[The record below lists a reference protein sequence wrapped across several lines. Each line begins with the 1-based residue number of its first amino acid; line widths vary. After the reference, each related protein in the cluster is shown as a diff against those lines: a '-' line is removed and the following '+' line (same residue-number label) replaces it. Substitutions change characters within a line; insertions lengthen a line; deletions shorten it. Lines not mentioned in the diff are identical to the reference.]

1 MAQSPQS
8 DRPQIARPSGGF
20 ACERYF
26 FLRHLLCAKRYDVLG
41 PRQVGKTTLALE
53 VAAQRPSIYLDLE
66 RDADRQ
72 ILTEPDLYLDEQVG
86 KLVILDEVQQMP
98 DLFKTLRGQIDMRR
112 RNGARTGQFLL
123 LGSASNVL
131 LHQSAESLAGRVR
144 YIEMPPLLLD
154 EVGEDRLNDLW
165 LRGGFPDSFQADSD
179 RGSLTWREDFLRTYL
194 ERDIPALGPR
204 IPAATLRR
212 FWTMLAHAQGG
223 LLNAAALAEGLG
235 VSGQTVGR
243 YLDLLVDLM
252 LVRRLKPW
260 HENVGKRLVKSPKV
274 FVRDSGL
281 VHALLGLGSLESLLG
296 HPVVGGSWEGFC
308 IETLIAAAPTGTE
321 SFFYRTA
328 AGAELDLVLRLP
340 GDDIWAIE
348 IKRTTAPKVS
358 RGSRL
363 AANDIKADRKILVYA
378 GKREVPA
385 GDGLRAMPLA
395 SVVDQLRT
403 L

>member
-1 MAQSPQS
+1 MYHRHATQTVQSALDAQ
-8 DRPQIARPSGGF
+8 A
-20 ACERYF
+20 AVV
-26 FLRHLLCAKRYDVLG
+26 LLG

-53 VAAQRPSIYLDLE
+53 IAGQRPSVYLDLE
-66 RDADRQ
+66 RDADRRV
-72 ILTEPDLYLDEQVG
+72 LTEPDLYLDEQVG

-112 RNGARTGQFLL
+112 RKGARTGQFLL

-154 EVGEDRLNDLW
+154 EVGEDRMNDLW

-179 RGSLTWREDFLRTYL
+179 QNSLAWREDFLRTYL

-223 LLNAAALAEGLG
+223 LLNASALAEGLG

-252 LVRRLKPW
+252 LVRRLQPW
-260 HENVGKRLVKSPKV
+260 HENAGKRVVKSPKV

-281 VHALLGLGSLESLLG
+281 VHALLGLGSIESVLG
-296 HPVVGGSWEGFC
+296 HPVVGGSWEGFA
-308 IETLIAAAPTGTE
+308 IETLIAAAPIGTE
-321 SFFYRTA
+321 HFFYRTA
-328 AGAELDLVLRLP
+328 AGGELDLVLRLP
-340 GDDIWAIE
+340 GNAIWAIE
-348 IKRTTAPKVS
+348 IKRTTTPKVS
-358 RGSRL
+358 RGFHLSVD
-363 AANDIKADRKILVYA
+363 DIKADRKILVYA
-378 GKREVPA
+378 GEREVPA

-395 SVVDQLRT
+395 TAVEQLRN

>member
-1 MAQSPQS
+1 MYKRQTHHFVQSALESQ
-8 DRPQIARPSGGF
+8 A
-20 ACERYF
+20 AVV
-26 FLRHLLCAKRYDVLG
+26 LLG
-41 PRQVGKTTLALE
+41 PRQVGKTTLALDIASE
-53 VAAQRPSIYLDLE
+53 QPSIYLDLE

-72 ILTEPDLYLDEQVG
+72 ILTEPDLYLDEQAG

-98 DLFKTLRGQIDMRR
+98 GLFKSLRGQIDQRR
-112 RNGARTGQFLL
+112 TAGFRAGQFLL

-131 LHQSAESLAGRVR
+131 LQQSAESLAGRVR
-144 YIEMPPLLLD
+144 YIEMPPLQLT
-154 EVGEDRLNDLW
+154 EVGADQLNALW
-165 LRGGFPDSFQADSD
+165 LRGGFPDSFMASSDQASMD
-179 RGSLTWREDFLRTYL
+179 WRLDFLRTYL

-212 FWTMLAHAQGG
+212 FWTMLAHVQGG

-235 VSGQTVGR
+235 VSGQTIGR

-252 LVRRLKPW
+252 LVRRLQPW

-274 FVRDSGL
+274 YVRDSGV
-281 VHALLGLGSLESLLG
+281 VHALLSIGTIEGLLG

-308 IETLIAAAPTGTE
+308 IEALLAAAPTGTE
-321 SFFYRTA
+321 PFFYRTS

-340 GDDIWAIE
+340 GGDIWAVE

-358 RGSRL
+358 RGFYVG
-363 AANDIKADRKILVYA
+363 AEDIKASRKLLIYA
-378 GKREVPA
+378 GEHDVPVA
-385 GDGLRAMPLA
+385 EDVRAMPLE
-395 SVVDQLRT
+395 QGIGLLRA

>member
-1 MAQSPQS
+1 MYQRQSTQLVHS
-8 DRPQIARPSGGF
+8 ALESQA
-20 ACERYF
+20 AVV
-26 FLRHLLCAKRYDVLG
+26 LLG

-53 VAAQRPSIYLDLE
+53 IAGERPSVYLDLE

-98 DLFKTLRGQIDMRR
+98 DLFRNLRGQIDMRR
-112 RNGARTGQFLL
+112 RKGARAGQFLL

-154 EVGEDRLNDLW
+154 EVGKDRLNDLW

-179 RGSLTWREDFLRTYL
+179 RDSLAWREDFLRTYL
-194 ERDIPALGPR
+194 EHDIPALGPR
-204 IPAATLRR
+204 IPATTLRR
-212 FWTMLAHAQGG
+212 FWTMLAHTQGG

-252 LVRRLKPW
+252 LVRRLHPW
-260 HENVGKRLVKSPKV
+260 HENAGKRLVKSPKV

-281 VHALLGLGSLESLLG
+281 VHALLGLGSLEGLLA

-308 IETLIAAAPTGTE
+308 IETLIAAAPAGTE
-321 SFFYRTA
+321 TFFYRTA

-358 RGSRL
+358 RGFHL
-363 AANDIKADRKILVYA
+363 AVDDIKADRKILVYA
-378 GKREVPA
+378 GEREVPA
-385 GDGLRAMPLA
+385 GGGLRAMPLA
-395 SVVDQLRT
+395 DAVDQLRNR
-403 L
+403 

>member
-1 MAQSPQS
+1 MYHRHATQTVQSALDAQ
-8 DRPQIARPSGGF
+8 A
-20 ACERYF
+20 AVV
-26 FLRHLLCAKRYDVLG
+26 LLG

-53 VAAQRPSIYLDLE
+53 IAGQRPSVYLDLE
-66 RDADRQ
+66 RDADRRV
-72 ILTEPDLYLDEQVG
+72 LTEPDLYLDEQVG

-112 RNGARTGQFLL
+112 RKGTRTGQFLL

-154 EVGEDRLNDLW
+154 EVGEDRMNDLW

-179 RGSLTWREDFLRTYL
+179 QNSLAWREDFLRTYL

-223 LLNAAALAEGLG
+223 LLNASALAEGLG

-252 LVRRLKPW
+252 LVRRLQPW
-260 HENVGKRLVKSPKV
+260 HENAGKRVVKSPKV

-281 VHALLGLGSLESLLG
+281 VHALLGLGSIESVLG
-296 HPVVGGSWEGFC
+296 HPVVGGSWEGFA
-308 IETLIAAAPTGTE
+308 IETLIAAAPIGTE
-321 SFFYRTA
+321 HFFYRTA

-340 GDDIWAIE
+340 GKATWAIE
-348 IKRTTAPKVS
+348 IKRTTTPKVS
-358 RGSRL
+358 RGFHLSVD
-363 AANDIKADRKILVYA
+363 DIKADRKILVYA
-378 GKREVPA
+378 GEREVPA
-385 GDGLRAMPLA
+385 GDELRAMPLA
-395 SVVDQLRT
+395 TAVEQLRN

>member
-1 MAQSPQS
+1 MYKRQTHHFVQSALESQ
-8 DRPQIARPSGGF
+8 A
-20 ACERYF
+20 AVV
-26 FLRHLLCAKRYDVLG
+26 LLG
-41 PRQVGKTTLALE
+41 PRQVGKTTLALDIASE
-53 VAAQRPSIYLDLE
+53 QPSVYLDLE

-72 ILTEPDLYLDEQVG
+72 ILTEPDLYLDEQAG

-98 DLFKTLRGQIDMRR
+98 GLFKSLRGQIDQRR
-112 RNGARTGQFLL
+112 RAGFRAGQFLL

-131 LHQSAESLAGRVR
+131 LQQSAKSLAGRVR
-144 YIEMPPLLLD
+144 YIEMPPLQLT
-154 EVGEDRLNDLW
+154 EVGADQLNALW
-165 LRGGFPDSFQADSD
+165 LRGGFPDSFMASSDQASMD
-179 RGSLTWREDFLRTYL
+179 WRLDFLRTYL

-212 FWTMLAHAQGG
+212 FWTMLAHVQGG

-235 VSGQTVGR
+235 VSGQTIGR

-252 LVRRLKPW
+252 LVRRLQPW

-274 FVRDSGL
+274 YVRDSGV
-281 VHALLGLGSLESLLG
+281 VHALLSIGTIEGLLG

-308 IETLIAAAPTGTE
+308 IEALLAAAPTGTE
-321 SFFYRTA
+321 PFFYRTS

-340 GDDIWAIE
+340 GGDIWAVE

-358 RGSRL
+358 RGFYVG
-363 AANDIKADRKILVYA
+363 AEDIKASRKLLIYA
-378 GKREVPA
+378 GEHDVPVA
-385 GDGLRAMPLA
+385 EGVRAMPLE
-395 SVVDQLRT
+395 QGIGLLRA

>member
-1 MAQSPQS
+1 MYKRQTHHFVQSALESQ
-8 DRPQIARPSGGF
+8 A
-20 ACERYF
+20 AVV
-26 FLRHLLCAKRYDVLG
+26 LLG
-41 PRQVGKTTLALE
+41 PRQVGKTTLALDI
-53 VAAQRPSIYLDLE
+53 ASAQPSVYLDLE

-72 ILTEPDLYLDEQVG
+72 ILTEPDLYLDEQAG

-98 DLFKTLRGQIDMRR
+98 GLFKSLRGQIDQRR
-112 RNGARTGQFLL
+112 RAGFRAGQFLL

-131 LHQSAESLAGRVR
+131 LQQSAESLAGRVR
-144 YIEMPPLLLD
+144 YIEMPPLQLT
-154 EVGEDRLNDLW
+154 EVGADQLNALW
-165 LRGGFPDSFQADSD
+165 LRGGFPDSFMASSDQASMD
-179 RGSLTWREDFLRTYL
+179 WRLDFLRTYL

-212 FWTMLAHAQGG
+212 FWTMLAHVQGG

-235 VSGQTVGR
+235 VSGQTIGR

-252 LVRRLKPW
+252 LVRRLQPW

-274 FVRDSGL
+274 YVRDSGV
-281 VHALLGLGSLESLLG
+281 VHALLSIGTIEGLLG

-308 IETLIAAAPTGTE
+308 IEALLATAPTGTE
-321 SFFYRTA
+321 PFFYRTS

-340 GDDIWAIE
+340 GGDIWAVE

-358 RGSRL
+358 RGFYVG
-363 AANDIKADRKILVYA
+363 AEDIKASRKLLIYA
-378 GKREVPA
+378 GEHDVPVA
-385 GDGLRAMPLA
+385 EGVRAMPLE
-395 SVVDQLRT
+395 QGIGLLRA

>member
-1 MAQSPQS
+1 MYHRHATKTVQSALDAQ
-8 DRPQIARPSGGF
+8 A
-20 ACERYF
+20 AVV
-26 FLRHLLCAKRYDVLG
+26 LLG

-53 VAAQRPSIYLDLE
+53 IAGQRPSVYLDLE
-66 RDADRQ
+66 RDADRRV
-72 ILTEPDLYLDEQVG
+72 LTEPDLYLDEQVG

-112 RNGARTGQFLL
+112 RKGARTGQFLL

-154 EVGEDRLNDLW
+154 EVGEDRMNDLW

-179 RGSLTWREDFLRTYL
+179 QNSLAWREDFLRTYL

-223 LLNAAALAEGLG
+223 LLNASALAKGLG

-252 LVRRLKPW
+252 LVRRLQPW
-260 HENVGKRLVKSPKV
+260 HENAGKRLVKSPKV

-281 VHALLGLGSLESLLG
+281 VHALLGLGSLESVLG
-296 HPVVGGSWEGFC
+296 HPVVGGSWEGFS
-308 IETLIAAAPTGTE
+308 IETLIAAAPIGTE
-321 SFFYRTA
+321 HFFYRTA

-340 GDDIWAIE
+340 GNATWAIE
-348 IKRTTAPKVS
+348 IKRTTTPKVS
-358 RGSRL
+358 RGFHLSVD
-363 AANDIKADRKILVYA
+363 DIKADRKILVYA
-378 GKREVPA
+378 GEREVPA

-395 SVVDQLRT
+395 AAVEQLHN

>member
-1 MAQSPQS
+1 MYHRHATQTVQSALDAQ
-8 DRPQIARPSGGF
+8 A
-20 ACERYF
+20 AVV
-26 FLRHLLCAKRYDVLG
+26 LLG

-53 VAAQRPSIYLDLE
+53 IAGQRPSVYLDLE
-66 RDADRQ
+66 RDADRRV
-72 ILTEPDLYLDEQVG
+72 LTEPDLYLDEQVG

-112 RNGARTGQFLL
+112 RKGARTGQFLL

-154 EVGEDRLNDLW
+154 EVGEDRMNDLW
-165 LRGGFPDSFQADSD
+165 QRGGFPDSFQADSD
-179 RGSLTWREDFLRTYL
+179 QNSLAWREDFLRTYL

-223 LLNAAALAEGLG
+223 LLNASALAEGLG

-252 LVRRLKPW
+252 LVRRLQPW
-260 HENVGKRLVKSPKV
+260 HENAGKRVVKSPKV

-281 VHALLGLGSLESLLG
+281 VHALLGLGSIESVLG
-296 HPVVGGSWEGFC
+296 HPVVGGSWEGFS
-308 IETLIAAAPTGTE
+308 IETLIAAAPIGTE
-321 SFFYRTA
+321 HFFYRTA

-340 GDDIWAIE
+340 GNAIWAIE
-348 IKRTTAPKVS
+348 IKRTTTPKVS
-358 RGSRL
+358 RGFHLSVD
-363 AANDIKADRKILVYA
+363 DIKADRKILVYA
-378 GKREVPA
+378 GEREVPV

-395 SVVDQLRT
+395 NAVEQLRN

>member
-1 MAQSPQS
+1 MYHRHATQTVQSALDAQ
-8 DRPQIARPSGGF
+8 A
-20 ACERYF
+20 AVV
-26 FLRHLLCAKRYDVLG
+26 LLG

-53 VAAQRPSIYLDLE
+53 IAGQRPSVYLDLE
-66 RDADRQ
+66 RDADRRV
-72 ILTEPDLYLDEQVG
+72 LTEPDLYLDEQVG

-112 RNGARTGQFLL
+112 RKGVRTGQFLL

-154 EVGEDRLNDLW
+154 EVGEDRMNDLW

-179 RGSLTWREDFLRTYL
+179 QNSLAWREDFLRTYL

-223 LLNAAALAEGLG
+223 LLNASALAEGLG

-252 LVRRLKPW
+252 LVRRLQPW
-260 HENVGKRLVKSPKV
+260 HENAGKRVVKSPKV

-281 VHALLGLGSLESLLG
+281 VHALLGLGSIESVLG
-296 HPVVGGSWEGFC
+296 HPVVGGSWEGFA
-308 IETLIAAAPTGTE
+308 IETLIAAAPIGTE
-321 SFFYRTA
+321 HFFYRTA

-340 GDDIWAIE
+340 GNATWAIE
-348 IKRTTAPKVS
+348 IKRTTTPKVS
-358 RGSRL
+358 RGFHLSVD
-363 AANDIKADRKILVYA
+363 DIKADRKILVYA
-378 GKREVPA
+378 GEREVPA

-395 SVVDQLRT
+395 TAVEQLRN

>member
-1 MAQSPQS
+1 MYHRHATQTVQSALDAQ
-8 DRPQIARPSGGF
+8 A
-20 ACERYF
+20 AVV
-26 FLRHLLCAKRYDVLG
+26 LLG

-53 VAAQRPSIYLDLE
+53 IAGQRPSVYLDLE
-66 RDADRQ
+66 RDADRRV
-72 ILTEPDLYLDEQVG
+72 LTEPDLYLDEQVG

-112 RNGARTGQFLL
+112 RKGARTAQFLL

-154 EVGEDRLNDLW
+154 EVGEDRMNDLW

-179 RGSLTWREDFLRTYL
+179 QNSLAWREDFLRTYL

-223 LLNAAALAEGLG
+223 LLNASALAEGLG

-252 LVRRLKPW
+252 LVRRLQPW
-260 HENVGKRLVKSPKV
+260 HENAGKRVVKSPKV

-281 VHALLGLGSLESLLG
+281 VHALLGLGSLESVLG
-296 HPVVGGSWEGFC
+296 HPVVGGSWEGFS
-308 IETLIAAAPTGTE
+308 IETLIAAAPVGTE
-321 SFFYRTA
+321 HFFYRTA

-340 GDDIWAIE
+340 GNAIWAIE
-348 IKRTTAPKVS
+348 IKRTTTPKVS
-358 RGSRL
+358 RGFHLSVD
-363 AANDIKADRKILVYA
+363 DIKADQKILVYA
-378 GKREVPA
+378 GEREVPA

-395 SVVDQLRT
+395 NAVAKLRN

>member
-1 MAQSPQS
+1 MYQRQISQTVLTALDAQ
-8 DRPQIARPSGGF
+8 A
-20 ACERYF
+20 AVV
-26 FLRHLLCAKRYDVLG
+26 LLG
-41 PRQVGKTTLALE
+41 PRQVGKTTLALDI
-53 VAAQRPSIYLDLE
+53 AGQRPSVYLDLE

-72 ILTEPDLYLDEQVG
+72 VLTEPDLYLDEQIG

-98 DLFKTLRGQIDMRR
+98 DLFRNLRGQIDMRR
-112 RNGARTGQFLL
+112 RKGARTGQFLL

-131 LHQSAESLAGRVR
+131 LHQSTESLAGRVR
-144 YIEMPPLLLD
+144 YIEMPPLLLN
-154 EVGEDRLNDLW
+154 EVGDDRLNDLW

-179 RGSLTWREDFLRTYL
+179 RHSLAWREDFLRSYL

-223 LLNAAALAEGLG
+223 LLNAAMLAEGLG

-252 LVRRLKPW
+252 LVRRLPPW
-260 HENVGKRLVKSPKV
+260 HANVGKRLVKSPKV

-281 VHALLGLGSLESLLG
+281 VHALLNLGTMEAVLG

-308 IETLIAAAPTGTE
+308 IETLIAAAPAGTE
-321 SFFYRTA
+321 PYFYRTA

-340 GDDIWAIE
+340 EGGIWAIE
-348 IKRTTAPKVS
+348 IKRTTAPKVK
-358 RGSRL
+358 RGFHL
-363 AANDIKADRKILVYA
+363 AVEDIKADRKVLVYA
-378 GKREVPA
+378 GGHEVPA
-385 GDGLRAMPLA
+385 GDGLRALPLA
-395 SVVDQLRT
+395 AAAAQLRQ

>member
-1 MAQSPQS
+1 MFHRHATQTVQSALDAQ
-8 DRPQIARPSGGF
+8 A
-20 ACERYF
+20 AVV
-26 FLRHLLCAKRYDVLG
+26 LLG

-53 VAAQRPSIYLDLE
+53 IAGQRPSVYLDLE
-66 RDADRQ
+66 RDADRRV
-72 ILTEPDLYLDEQVG
+72 LTEPDLYLDEQVG

-112 RNGARTGQFLL
+112 RKGARTGQFLL

-144 YIEMPPLLLD
+144 YFEMPPLLLD
-154 EVGEDRLNDLW
+154 EVGADRMNDLW

-179 RGSLTWREDFLRTYL
+179 QNSLAWREDFLRTYL

-223 LLNAAALAEGLG
+223 LLNASALAEGLG

-252 LVRRLKPW
+252 LVRRLQPW
-260 HENVGKRLVKSPKV
+260 HENAGKRVVKSPKV

-281 VHALLGLGSLESLLG
+281 VHALLGLGSLESVLG
-296 HPVVGGSWEGFC
+296 HPVVGGSWEGFA
-308 IETLIAAAPTGTE
+308 IETLIAAAPIGTE
-321 SFFYRTA
+321 HFFYRTA

-340 GDDIWAIE
+340 GNATWAIE
-348 IKRTTAPKVS
+348 IKRTTTPKVS
-358 RGSRL
+358 RGFHLSVD
-363 AANDIKADRKILVYA
+363 DIKADRKILVYA
-378 GKREVPA
+378 GEREVPA
-385 GDGLRAMPLA
+385 GNGLRAMPLA
-395 SVVDQLRT
+395 TAVEQLRN